1 MLSEVLKERFG
12 TKVYK
17 LSLTSGCTCP
27 NRDGHIRMSEDG
39 SESKENIVNGGNSG
53 ISGQRLTGGCTFCSE
68 GGSGEFAAPLLP
80 LEDQIRLA
88 RQRVDAKIPAR
99 IPMSERKYIAYF
111 QSFSNTYARNDE
123 ELARLRNLYMEAVRR
138 PEIVALSLGTRPDCL
153 PPEILDMLRDLNEVK
168 PVWVELGL
176 QTIHE
181 RTAAAIH
188 RGYSLPVFEEA
199 VRNLKGI
206 GVEVIVHVIL
216 GLPGESREDMLDT
229 IRYLARM
236 HVQGLQTQKRHVQD
250 KQDPSM
256 GNITSFRAIDGIKLQ
271 QLQILRGTQMAREY
285 EKVWPGEGTRV
296 YEEAREKTC
305 PDDGNRERL
314 HIFSLE
320 EYCELI
326 RDCLGILPEDIV
338 IHRLTGDA
346 PKSLLI
352 EPAWCADKKR
362 VLNTLRRYMV

>member
-1 MLSEVLKERFG
+1 VEYLETLFTEAISEPSV
-12 TKVYK
+12 
-17 LSLTSGCTCP
+17 
-27 NRDGHIRMSEDG
+27 
-39 SESKENIVNGGNSG
+39 
-53 ISGQRLTGGCTFCSE
+53 
-68 GGSGEFAAPLLP
+68 A
-80 LEDQIRLA
+80 
-88 RQRVDAKIPAR
+88 
-99 IPMSERKYIAYF
+99 
-111 QSFSNTYARNDE
+111 
-123 ELARLRNLYMEAVRR
+123 
-138 PEIVALSLGTRPDCL
+138 ALSIGTRPDCL
-153 PPEILDMLRDLNEVK
+153 PDEVVQLLARLNRIK

-206 GVEVIVHVIL
+206 GAEVIVHVIL

-229 IRYLARM
+229 IRYLAGL
-236 HVQGLQTQKRHVQD
+236 HVQNL
-250 KQDPSM
+250 
-256 GNITSFRAIDGIKLQ
+256 AIDGIKIQ
-271 QLQILRGTQMAREY
+271 QLQVLRGTQMAREY
-285 EKVWPGEGTRV
+285 EKAWSGEGTRV

-305 PDDGNRERL
+305 PDDGNRERF

-362 VLNTLRRYMV
+362 VLNTMRRYMV